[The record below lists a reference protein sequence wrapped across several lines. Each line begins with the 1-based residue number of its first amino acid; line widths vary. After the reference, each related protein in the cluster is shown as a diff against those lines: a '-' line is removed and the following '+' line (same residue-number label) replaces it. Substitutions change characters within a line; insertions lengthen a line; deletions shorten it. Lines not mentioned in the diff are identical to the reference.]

1 MLVRRR
7 AAPPSSPLRQESTP
21 REDLSSA
28 GSEFETSE
36 VGWRRRRRGRGRE
49 EMGEERDRTRGIP
62 PRRGGGKGGKVARN
76 RFSTTTSRTVSVR
89 RGGGR
94 GSGDGG
100 SVAAP
105 LVADEQIRVMGGRN
119 IDLG

>member
-36 VGWRRRRRGRGRE
+36 VGWRRRRRWGRGRE

-76 RFSTTTSRTVSVR
+76 RFSTTTSRTVGVR

-94 GSGDGG
+94 GSGGG
-100 SVAAP
+100 GGDSVAATSS
-105 LVADEQIRVMGGRN
+105 AGSR
-119 IDLG
+119 